1 MNVQEKFQF
10 LTSAALELLTQAQK
24 LACLSD
30 AMDAHHGNAQGW
42 SRLFTDEDLAPTPR
56 PG

>member
-1 MNVQEKFQF
+1 LAEQEKFQF

-24 LACLSD
+24 LAYLSD
-30 AMDAHHGNAQGW
+30 AMDARHGSAQGW